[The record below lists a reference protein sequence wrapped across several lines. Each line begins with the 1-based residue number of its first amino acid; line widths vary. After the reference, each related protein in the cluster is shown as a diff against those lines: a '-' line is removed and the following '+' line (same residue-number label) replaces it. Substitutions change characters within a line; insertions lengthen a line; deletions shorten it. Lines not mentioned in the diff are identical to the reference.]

1 MFHSSIVLTG
11 KVNIKKYNQQHQLI
25 EEYDIPNIVT
35 TVGKNFVAS
44 RLSSNTPLVMSHM
57 AVGSSQTPQTVG
69 DTLLKQELLRS
80 ALFSSITTLSETE
93 FVASFAPPGS
103 GTRLLTEAGIF
114 NSATANAGTMLCRTT
129 FPIITQTT
137 ADTIAISWVVSV
149 G

>member
-11 KVNIKKYNQQHQLI
+11 KVNIKKYNQQQELI

-35 TVGKNFVAS
+35 TTGKNFVAS
-44 RLSSNTPLVMSHM
+44 RLAASSATVMGYM

-69 DTLLKQELLRS
+69 DTALNQELLRS
-80 ALFSSITTLSETE
+80 ALFSAVTTNSETE
-93 FVASFAPPGS
+93 FVASFAPPVS

-114 NSATANAGTMLCRTT
+114 NAASAGTMLCRTT

>member
-11 KVNIKKYNQQHQLI
+11 KVNIKKFNQQNELV

-35 TVGKNFVAS
+35 TTGKNFVAS
-44 RLSSNTPLVMSHM
+44 RLAASSAGVMSHM

-69 DTLLKQELLRS
+69 DTTLKQELLRS
-80 ALFSSITTLSETE
+80 ALFSAVTTNSETE
-93 FVASFAPPGS
+93 FVASFAPPGT

-114 NSATANAGTMLCRTT
+114 NASSAGTMLCRTT